1 MQKIIKYFATTVI
14 VLFILSIFG
23 WTVKHMTK
31 GDKEYTAAIS
41 EPIKLLIDFPDLFKA
56 SVKEVKTLPET
67 FVKTPEGFNSINNL
81 EIDVNAL
88 ITYSNSDTKRTIE
101 LRNLKNDESLYKWNV
116 KNPHKP
122 QSRIMDPLLLPNK
135 EIVYS
140 YNGVTGLIKIDSLGN
155 QIWKQP
161 KMAHHHS
168 LNLDSIG
175 NIWACSYRKEN
186 GAFII
191 YKGKFSI
198 DNQSYN
204 FIDNTIC
211 HLDINTG
218 EILFHKSIAD
228 ILVENELEHLI
239 LRSDNA
245 EDPFHLNDVEPAMTT
260 TENYKE
266 GDLFM
271 SFRNLSCL
279 IHYRPSTNTV
289 IEIIEGPFY
298 SQHDVDILSDSTIS
312 IFNNNSHTIKQNTAN
327 GWRVAK
333 EQKDYGTFY
342 SNVVGY
348 NLNSKKFFDISS
360 KAFIDNSIFTYTE
373 GKAEQLP
380 DGSIFIEEQNS
391 GLIWVLK
398 NDEVIYKGVLKSQ
411 HEGYHHLPNWTRII
425 ND

>member
-1 MQKIIKYFATTVI
+1 MQKAIKYFATTVI
-14 VLFILSIFG
+14 VLFFLSIFG
-23 WTVKHMTK
+23 WAVKHMTI
-31 GDKEYTAAIS
+31 GDKQYSSFIT
-41 EPIKLLIDFPDLFKA
+41 EPVKALIDFPDMFKET
-56 SVKEVKTLPET
+56 VKEVKKLPDT
-67 FVKTPEGFNSINNL
+67 FVKTPEGFNTINNL
-81 EIDVNAL
+81 EIDVKTL
-88 ITYSNSDTKRTIE
+88 IPYSTSNNERTIE
-101 LRNLKNDESLYKWNV
+101 LRNLKNNESLYEWNV

-140 YNGVTGLIKIDSLGN
+140 FNGVTGLIKIDSLGN

-168 LNLDSIG
+168 LNLDSAG
-175 NIWACSYRKEN
+175 NVWACSYKKEN

-191 YKGKFSI
+191 YKGKFKLG
-198 DNQSYN
+198 DQSYN

-211 HLDINTG
+211 HLDVSTG
-218 EILFHKSIAD
+218 EILFHKSIVD
-228 ILVENELEHLI
+228 ILVENKLEHLI
-239 LRSDNA
+239 LKSNNA
-245 EDPFHLNDVEPAMTT
+245 EDPFHLNDVEPALSTT
-260 TENYKE
+260 KNYKE
-266 GDLFM
+266 GDLFL
-271 SFRNLSCL
+271 SFRNISCL
-279 IHYRPSTNTV
+279 MHYRPNTNKV

-312 IFNNNSHTIKQNTAN
+312 LFNNNSHTIKQKTAN
-327 GWRVAK
+327 GWRKAND
-333 EQKDYGTFY
+333 QKDYGSFY
-342 SNVVGY
+342 SSVIGY
-348 NLNSKKFFDISS
+348 NLNTHEFFDISN
-360 KAFIDNSIFTYTE
+360 KAFVKNSIFTYTE

-398 NDEVIYKGVLKSQ
+398 DDEAIYKGVYISQ

>member
-1 MQKIIKYFATTVI
+1 MQKAIKYFATTVI
-14 VLFILSIFG
+14 VLFFLSIFG
-23 WTVKHMTK
+23 WTVKHMTV
-31 GDKEYTAAIS
+31 GDKQYSSFIT
-41 EPIKLLIDFPDLFKA
+41 EPVKALIDFPDMFKET
-56 SVKEVKTLPET
+56 VKEVKKLPDT
-67 FVKTPEGFNSINNL
+67 FVKTPEGFNTINNL
-81 EIDVNAL
+81 EIDVKAL
-88 ITYSNSDTKRTIE
+88 ITYSTSNNERTIE
-101 LRNLKNDESLYKWNV
+101 LRNLKNNESLYEWNV

-140 YNGVTGLIKIDSLGN
+140 FNGVTGLIKIDSLGN

-168 LNLDSIG
+168 LNLDSAG
-175 NIWACSYRKEN
+175 NVWACSYKKEN

-191 YKGKFSI
+191 YKGKFKLG
-198 DNQSYN
+198 DQSYN

-211 HLDINTG
+211 HLDVSTG
-218 EILFHKSIAD
+218 EILFHKSIVD
-228 ILVENELEHLI
+228 ILVENKLEHLI
-239 LRSDNA
+239 LKSNNA
-245 EDPFHLNDVEPAMTT
+245 EDPFHLNDVEPALSTT
-260 TENYKE
+260 KNYKE
-266 GDLFM
+266 GDLFL
-271 SFRNLSCL
+271 SFRNISCL
-279 IHYRPSTNTV
+279 MHYRPNTNKV

-312 IFNNNSHTIKQNTAN
+312 LFNNNSHTIKQKTAN
-327 GWRVAK
+327 GWRKAND
-333 EQKDYGTFY
+333 QKDYGSFY
-342 SNVVGY
+342 SNVIGY
-348 NLNSKKFFDISS
+348 NLNTHEFFDISN
-360 KAFIDNSIFTYTE
+360 KAFVKNSIFTYTE

-398 NDEVIYKGVLKSQ
+398 DDEAIYKGVYISQ

>member
-31 GDKEYTAAIS
+31 GDKEYAAAIS

-279 IHYRPSTNTV
+279 MHYRPSTNAV
-289 IEIIEGPFY
+289 IEIIKGPFY